1 MITSKK
7 HILEYDVETFLEAV
21 ITGLSN
27 GAIYAGL
34 ALAIVILTI
43 TIGQPNFSQGQI
55 ATFTTLICWQLL
67 QFKIP
72 YWWAFLMTLGI
83 SFLVGIFIERFIFR
97 PFAYKSPFNIL
108 MVLIGLFLG
117 IKGLCGMLFGYDL
130 KAFPSA
136 FSTIPDRIAILIFIL
151 AMLIAVALFSRYTK
165 IGFAMRAV
173 AQNPESSTY
182 VGISL
187 TKVQSIA
194 WGLAALIGAVSGML
208 IAPIVFLDA
217 NMMDSLLFYAFVS
230 SVLGGVFSPVG
241 TVLGGFIVG
250 LFESL
255 IGTYLP
261 MFGGSLMLPTILVMI
276 VLVMLFK
283 PYGLFGK
290 PVVKR
295 V

>member
-1 MITSKK
+1 
-7 HILEYDVETFLEAV
+7 LEYDVDTLLEV
-21 ITGLSN
+21 IFAGLSN

-55 ATFTTLICWQLL
+55 ATFTTLICWQLI
-67 QFKIP
+67 QFGIP
-72 YWWAFLMTLGI
+72 YWWAFVATLAI
-83 SFLVGIFIERFIFR
+83 SFFIGMAIERFVFR

-108 MVLIGLFLG
+108 MVLIGLYLG
-117 IKGLCGMLFGYDL
+117 LKGLCGILFGYNL
-130 KAFPSA
+130 KSFPSA
-136 FSTIPDRIAILIFIL
+136 FTTITDRTTILIFTSL
-151 AMLIAVALFSRYTK
+151 LLIAVTLFFRFTK
-165 IGFAMRAV
+165 MGLAMRAI

-187 TKVQSIA
+187 SRVQSMA
-194 WGLAALIGAVSGML
+194 WGLAAVIGAVTGIL

-250 LFESL
+250 LIESIL
-255 IGTYLP
+255 ETYFHAGPMILP
-261 MFGGSLMLPTILVMI
+261 IILVI
-276 VLVMLFK
+276 VVVLMLFK

-290 PVVKR
+290 PLARR